1 MPSSVLTALQ
11 VYGELQLLTK
21 LEDGTHAQLLRTWI
35 YPYVQV
41 STAGNLSM
49 SLISSTYKAL
59 RYQQHRWSCGPAN
72 LFRKMGMDI
81 IRNEKYVTSY
91 FFLNCFMRRISL
103 WRKIHV
109 IYNFF
114 LVRKMITHIT
124 GFIFYCVI
132 IPMCVMFPEVEI
144 PKWGAVNIPTAIM
157 LLNIIE
163 TPRFIPLFFFWISL
177 ETVMSMTRMKG
188 ILTGLLDR
196 KRVSEWVVTE
206 KLGDVQLK
214 SKDSSSLSIKSSR
227 KPPLLERYKFS
238 EFQVALC
245 FIGTT
250 S

>member
-49 SLISSTYKAL
+49 SLISSTYKAF

-81 IRNEKYVTSY
+81 IRNE
-91 FFLNCFMRRISL
+91 RISL

-124 GFIFYCVI
+124 GFTFYCVI
-132 IPMCVMFPEVEI
+132 IPRCVMFPEVEI

-163 TPRFIPLFFFWISL
+163 TPRSIPLVAFWISL
-177 ETVMSMTRMKG
+177 ETVMSMTRLKG

-196 KRVSEWVVTE
+196 KRASEWVVTE
-206 KLGDVQLK
+206 KLGDVPLK
-214 SKDSSSLSIKSSR
+214 SKDSNSLPIKSAR
-227 KPPLLERYKFS
+227 KPPLLERYKFF
-238 EFQVALC
+238 EVQVALYM
-245 FIGTT
+245 FQG
-250 S
+250 SGSGKYV

>member
-11 VYGELQLLTK
+11 VYGDLQLLTK

-81 IRNEKYVTSY
+81 IRNE
-91 FFLNCFMRRISL
+91 RISL

-196 KRVSEWVVTE
+196 KRASEWVVTE

-214 SKDSSSLSIKSSR
+214 SKDSSSLPIKSSR